1 MQIDWNHLWP
11 MPDTVSVD
19 SKIWLFY
26 WEKRKGFF
34 EYIPPRQ
41 VEIVAYRDD
50 FDVYGCVVAENSYGA
65 RFNITGFNNTQRHT
79 AHDSFNWY
87 GFNYEGECKALY
99 NKFVEQSR
107 LEYQRDINFCQGM
120 LDKLQP
126 V

>member
-1 MQIDWNHLWP
+1 MQIEWNHLWP
-11 MPDTVSVD
+11 IQDTVSVG

-41 VEIVAYRDD
+41 VEVVAYRDD
-50 FDVYGCVVAENSYGA
+50 FDVWGCIVVENSHGA
-65 RFNITGFNNTQRHT
+65 RYNITGFNNTQRNT
-79 AHDSFNWY
+79 AHDGFNWY

-99 NKFVEQSR
+99 NKFVEQNR
-107 LEYQRDINFCQGM
+107 LEYQRKIDFCQKM
-120 LDKLQP
+120 LDELRP